1 MNKSEPSSQLTLSNM
16 NCNEL
21 NPNKAFVSLYE
32 QMLIQRN
39 IQHQQQQQQQQQQ
52 QHKLTSPGF
61 PFHFQNDQLQLQI
74 QANSYLSSS
83 SSSASSSSSST
94 SSLLSISSKSQQVS
108 PVSSPVQTNDLVL
121 PPGSSNSSSGTAYNP
136 TKSACQLPPND
147 YESKYRTYMINAAA
161 AFPYSMFGLPMIN
174 NNNNNTATSFQNQ
187 PTTASLLNNFNNN
200 RQILLD
206 NFNGLFPGSLNSLQQ
221 QQQQHQMHLQQQQQE
236 LQQFHNHS
244 QNGDAA
250 NCCRILMKQEEP
262 KPAHS
267 YIGLIA
273 LAILSTPEKKLV
285 LSDIYQWILDNYVYF
300 HTRGSG
306 WRNSIRHNLSL
317 NDCFM
322 KSGRSSNGKGHYWT
336 IHPANMEDFSR
347 GDFRRR
353 RAQRRVRKS
362 LGLTLPEEDA
372 EDEEEDDELLT
383 PPSSLSPVLPKTFNN
398 TSNNSSSCSTNSDS
412 SIDKQNSLKRNL
424 AGNES
429 DSGKKKA
436 KLGDVK
442 SFFINSSQSEATTT
456 VNCPISSQFSNNS
469 THLFHSDETE
479 EENSNQSESNDHT
492 HEAASPRKRTISNE
506 APPLYDQ
513 ESKDEEEEEEQQQ
526 QQVVTKKRPF
536 NVDSLL
542 APDLKRHKTN
552 HTPIR
557 LKPYDDTRANES
569 DLNLPLYQSSSLQ
582 LNILP
587 KSHVNKDKNNNLLMM
602 SSSKKLQA
610 SSDAKTQLSPS
621 SKSSQRHSSDS
632 SRQHGGS
639 NSYTH
644 NSKSIS
650 HDQHQNSPFSKLES
664 NNVDV
669 EKWKQTFS
677 KIMARSYK
685 NNSNNTNTNQ
695 L

>member
-1 MNKSEPSSQLTLSNM
+1 MNKNEPSSQLTSLTNM

-39 IQHQQQQQQQQQQ
+39 LQQQQQQQQQ
-52 QHKLTSPGF
+52 QHKLTATPGF

-74 QANSYLSSS
+74 QANSYSSSS

-108 PVSSPVQTNDLVL
+108 PVSSPVQPNDLVL
-121 PPGSSNSSSGTAYNP
+121 PPGSSSNSSGAAYNS
-136 TKSACQLPPND
+136 TKSTCQLPPND
-147 YESKYRTYMINAAA
+147 YESKYRAYMINAAA
-161 AFPYSMFGLPMIN
+161 AFPYSMFGLPMIHN
-174 NNNNNTATSFQNQ
+174 NNNNNPVASFQNQ
-187 PTTASLLNNFNNN
+187 PTPASLLNNFNNN
-200 RQILLD
+200 RQLLLD

-221 QQQQHQMHLQQQQQE
+221 QQQHQMHLQQQQQQE

-244 QNGDAA
+244 QNVDAA
-250 NCCRILMKQEEP
+250 NCCRMLMKQEEP

-300 HTRGSG
+300 HSRGSG

-412 SIDKQNSLKRNL
+412 SVDKQNSLKRNL
-424 AGNES
+424 VGTEFE
-429 DSGKKKA
+429 SGKKKA

-442 SFFINSSQSEATTT
+442 AFFNSSQSEPIA
-456 VNCPISSQFSNNS
+456 NCSITQLSNNS
-469 THLFHSDETE
+469 THLFQSDEIE
-479 EENSNQSESNDHT
+479 EDSNQSESNDH
-492 HEAASPRKRTISNE
+492 EAASFRKRTISNE
-506 APPLYDQ
+506 PPPLYEQ
-513 ESKDEEEEEEQQQ
+513 ESKDDEEEEQE
-526 QQVVTKKRPF
+526 VISKKRPF

-542 APDLKRHKTN
+542 APDVKRHKTN

-557 LKPYDDTRANES
+557 LANES
-569 DLNLPLYQSSSLQ
+569 DLNLPLYPNSNVQ

-587 KSHVNKDKNNNLLMM
+587 KSLVNNNNKDKNNNLLMM
-602 SSSKKLQA
+602 NSSKKPQA
-610 SSDAKTQLSPS
+610 SNDAKTQLSPS
-621 SKSSQRHSSDS
+621 SKRHSTDS
-632 SRQHGGS
+632 GRQHCG
-639 NSYTH
+639 NNNYTH
-644 NSKSIS
+644 NSKLTS

-685 NNSNNTNTNQ
+685 NNSSNNNNTNQ